1 MYDIHTPSPIFDVT
15 NEIGIDW
22 PFFIFG
28 HVGRVLRPISFWYA
42 WCSWCPWAYPVGLIS
57 IQYFMMLVGRGHS
70 DVDYFLD
77 SSFHSVFPPTYPG
90 LCHISV
96 ELWEPLVWSG
106 RGGSRWKPWGPY
118 FENGETTFLFQLY
131 RKSWKITFTLRHPIS
146 WRLWEKNLRGMKLVG
161 IELHEADRLCTVLLP
176 NYGWKVSAWP
186 KRLK

>member
-1 MYDIHTPSPIFDVT
+1 MTFTLHH
-15 NEIGIDW
+15 
-22 PFFIFG
+22 PFLKWHRLTLFHLWSCWSCFEANILLICMMQLMP
-28 HVGRVLRPISFWYA
+28 LR
-42 WCSWCPWAYPVGLIS
+42 AYPVGLIS

-118 FENGETTFLFQLY
+118 FENGEITFLFQLY
-131 RKSWKITFTLRHPIS
+131 RKS
-146 WRLWEKNLRGMKLVG
+146 
-161 IELHEADRLCTVLLP
+161 
-176 NYGWKVSAWP
+176 
-186 KRLK
+186 